1 MEESQHEELEE
12 VDMQE
17 NNKLSGFDFWRGALN
32 SARYVVAPMVD
43 ASELAWRMLS
53 RRYGAQLCYTPMFH
67 SSVFVRDPNYRK
79 EAMQTCPED
88 RPLIVQFCAND
99 PDTFLKAAQYVE
111 GICDAVDLNLGC
123 PQTIAK
129 RGHYG
134 AFLEDEWDLLK
145 KMVGLCH
152 QKLRVPITCKIRVF
166 ESKEKTVL
174 YAQMLEKAGCQL
186 LTVHGRTKEQ
196 KGRFTG
202 LADWDIIKL
211 VRESVSIPVFA
222 NGNIQ
227 YLPDVERCIEET
239 GVQGVMSAEGNL
251 HNPALFTGDDL
262 PVWRMAEDY
271 LELAD
276 KYPCPLSYA
285 RGHMFKMFHHSL
297 NVHPDI
303 RDIIAVGKTLECFRL
318 ATLKLKERCLADAE
332 KYKENPELFS
342 TDLPLPYWIC
352 QPYVRPDP
360 YNEDKTKEKK
370 TMKRPLEEKLKS
382 PEFAGL
388 SKNKVKK
395 LLRNPLKRLG
405 RSSEE
410 NYDKCVACPN
420 IRGRKCTYMMC
431 KNCCKE
437 KTFREILDCKGHR
450 IVLHT
455 KNSSK
460 AAFDQKIKEMEE
472 RTSENGTQGTVT
484 GNACLDKTQEP
495 TQGTVTGNACLGMTQ
510 EPTQGLCGDQ
520 EDRLSPECQTVNS
533 EEKMDSSCDVVCD
546 SRNITL
552 MSRTITVAED
562 TSFKEGMG

>member
-1 MEESQHEELEE
+1 MWKMEERQQEE
-12 VDMQE
+12 VIQVE
-17 NNKLSGFDFWRGALN
+17 RKLSGFDFWKKSLN
-32 SARYVVAPMVD
+32 SAKYVVAPMVD

-53 RRYGAQLCYTPMFH
+53 RKYGAELCYTPMFH

-99 PDTFLKAAQYVE
+99 PDTFLRAAQYVE
-111 GICDAVDLNLGC
+111 DICDAVDLNLGC

-145 KMVGLCH
+145 KMVALCH
-152 QKLRVPITCKIRVF
+152 QKLKVPITCKIRVF

-211 VRESVSIPVFA
+211 IRESVSIPVFA

-227 YLPDVERCIEET
+227 YLADVERCIDQT

-251 HNPALFTGDDL
+251 HNPALFTGDSP
-262 PVWRMAEDY
+262 PVWKMAEDY
-271 LELAD
+271 LEMAE

-285 RGHMFKMFHHSL
+285 RGHIFKVFHHSL
-297 NVHPDI
+297 NVHADI
-303 RDIIAVGKTLECFRL
+303 RELIAVGRSLECFRL

-342 TDLPLPYWIC
+342 SELPFPYWIC

-360 YNEDKTKEKK
+360 NDVDKNKDKK
-370 TMKRPLEEKLKS
+370 TIKRPLEEKLQS

-388 SKNKVKK
+388 SKNKIKR
-395 LLRNPLKRLG
+395 LLRNPLKKLTRG
-405 RSSEE
+405 SEE
-410 NYDKCVACPN
+410 NYEKCVACCN
-420 IRGRKCTYMMC
+420 IRGRKCSYMMC

-450 IVLHT
+450 IMLHT

-460 AAFDQKIKEMEE
+460 VAFDQKKREMENMNE
-472 RTSENGTQGTVT
+472 DTGEVNLDSRCPDKEQGCTQGI
-484 GNACLDKTQEP
+484 NRE
-495 TQGTVTGNACLGMTQ
+495 N
-510 EPTQGLCGDQ
+510 E
-520 EDRLSPECQTVNS
+520 EDRLADVDTQAENPMELDTSEAQSESTNILPVSNSNTV
-533 EEKMDSSCDVVCD
+533 
-546 SRNITL
+546 I
-552 MSRTITVAED
+552 AD
-562 TSFKEGMG
+562 TSFKEGMR

>member
-1 MEESQHEELEE
+1 MEEGKHEVKEE
-12 VDMQE
+12 VDKAK
-17 NNKLSGFDFWRGALN
+17 KLSGFEFWRRTLN
-32 SARYVVAPMVD
+32 SAKYVVAPMVD

-53 RRYGAQLCYTPMFH
+53 RKYGAQLCYTPMFH

-79 EAMQTCPED
+79 EAMQTCPDD

-111 GICDAVDLNLGC
+111 NICDAVDLNLGC

-145 KMVGLCH
+145 KMVALCH
-152 QKLRVPITCKIRVF
+152 QKLKVPITCKIRVF
-166 ESKEKTVL
+166 ESKEKTIM
-174 YAQMLEKAGCQL
+174 YAQMLEQAGCQL

-227 YLPDVERCIEET
+227 YLPDVERCIGQT

-251 HNPALFTGDDL
+251 HNPALFTGES
-262 PVWRMAEDY
+262 PPIWKMAEDY
-271 LELAD
+271 LELAE

-285 RGHMFKMFHHSL
+285 RGHMFKMLHHSL
-297 NVHPDI
+297 NVHPDV

-332 KYKENPELFS
+332 KYKENPDLFPSELPF
-342 TDLPLPYWIC
+342 PYWIC
-352 QPYVRPDP
+352 QPYVRPNP
-360 YNEDKTKEKK
+360 YIEDKEKK
-370 TMKRPLEEKLKS
+370 TVKRPLEEKLQS

-395 LLRNPLKRLG
+395 LLRNPMKKLG
-405 RSSEE
+405 RNSEE
-410 NYDKCVACPN
+410 NYEKCVNCPN
-420 IRGRKCTYMMC
+420 IRGRKCSYMMC

-437 KTFREILDCKGHR
+437 KTFRETLDCKGHR

-460 AAFDQKIKEMEE
+460 AAFDQKKREMEE
-472 RTSENGTQGTVT
+472 KKAENGPNKMTT
-484 GNACLDKTQEP
+484 GNMCQHKEMDCTQRLCSDSEDK
-495 TQGTVTGNACLGMTQ
+495 LGA
-510 EPTQGLCGDQ
+510 
-520 EDRLSPECQTVNS
+520 VNS
-533 EEKMDSSCDVVCD
+533 ENRLGAMNSEDTMETVDSSD
-546 SRNITL
+546 RNCGSGDITL
-552 MSRTITVAED
+552 TCGDITETDD
-562 TSFKEGMG
+562 TSFKEGMS